1 MRSEAVHK
9 ERRGEGP
16 AAAGAARQ
24 ALRPE
29 LLRQLL
35 ATEEER
41 LAERHRQGEDGWDL
55 VTERSRVADRV
66 IGQAAEAAW
75 RGELEAV
82 GADGLDLGGADRV
95 ALVALGGYGRGELS
109 PGSDIDLLILYRGA
123 SDFAAASRLNEILLY
138 QLWDGGFRVGHSLRS
153 LDDCVKA
160 AREDVV
166 TRHALLD
173 ARPIWGA
180 AGLVRTL
187 AQRLDEEVLA
197 RDPAGCLEDLKKDRE
212 AQYRAAGPVVC
223 LQEPNV
229 KESAGGLRD
238 LHTLCWAIRIVLGS
252 AGEEGIALGSALIRH
267 RLLAGGV
274 RHQDVEEMMRAYTF
288 TLRIRHEMHQQTG
301 RPSDLLTLGVQQ
313 QIAESLGYRDTE
325 QQQATELLM
334 RDYYLGARRLHFL
347 TTSYAERLR
356 HRHLKRRWYQ
366 RARVAPAMGG
376 FLIRDGLLEWNS
388 AMEEGR
394 LDLSR
399 MMLAFGYAQ
408 ATGSEIGVTLQES
421 MEAARRQLGEAERTS
436 PEVRE
441 SFLRMVATTG
451 RVAGTLRRMHGLDL
465 LGAIL
470 PEFGRLTCLVQHDLF
485 HRYTVD
491 EHTLR
496 ALEVFDELHAS
507 RGKALE
513 RYRTLYQQ
521 VADPLALH
529 LGMLFHDIGKGLGG
543 GHTEKGVEIT
553 RRICDEW
560 AIHEE
565 RTEAILFLVREHL
578 VMSQISQR
586 RDLTDEKVIRDFAA
600 RVGTVERL
608 SLLTLLTYADV
619 NAVGPG
625 VWNEWK
631 DSLLWELY
639 QRTHAVLAPLEENEQ
654 AHQSL
659 IELLVKSLASEL
671 SEEEVRGHLALLP
684 REYARFTPA
693 GTIAEHLRLA
703 NRQLSQPVRTS
714 WKLDL
719 TTRSTDLHLSTHD
732 RRGLLASVTG
742 ALAAHGVSI
751 LSLQLNTRADGL
763 VVDSFKVV
771 DAAGE
776 PIVDPSRWQQLDAT
790 IQRSL
795 RGEFDVA
802 TAVARRLRAQ
812 GSTRLRK
819 RHLRQASPPQFGWDQ
834 QTSEKSTILEVR
846 AGDRLGLAYR
856 IASTLTGL
864 GLDIVFAKVAT
875 EMHLALDIF
884 YVVDAAGGKL
894 PDASLPS
901 IEGVLHEALRDLS

>member
-1 MRSEAVHK
+1 MAT
-9 ERRGEGP
+9 GT
-16 AAAGAARQ
+16 AQQ
-24 ALRPE
+24 AQRPDP
-29 LLRQLL
+29 LRQLL
-35 ATEEER
+35 ASEAER
-41 LAERHRQGEDGWDL
+41 LAELHRQGEDGWDL
-55 VTERSRVADRV
+55 VTERTRLADRV
-66 IGQAAEAAW
+66 IGQVAEAAW
-75 RGELEAV
+75 RGE
-82 GADGLDLGGADRV
+82 GSDLGEVDRI

-123 SDFAAASRLNEILLY
+123 GDFAEASRLNEILLY

-153 LDDCVKA
+153 LDDCVKM

-173 ARPIWGA
+173 ARPVWGA
-180 AGLVRTL
+180 TSLVRTL

-197 RDPAGCLEDLKKDRE
+197 RDPGGCLEDLRKDRE
-212 AQYRAAGPVVC
+212 AQYRTAGPVVC
-223 LQEPNV
+223 LQEPNI

-238 LHTLCWAIRIVLGS
+238 LHTLCWAIRIVIGS
-252 AGEEGIALGSALIRH
+252 EGEEGAGLGSALVRH

-274 RHQDVEEMMRAYTF
+274 RSQDVEEMVRAYTF

-301 RPSDLLTLGVQQ
+301 RPSDLLTLGLQQ
-313 QIAESLGYRDTE
+313 QVAESLGYRDTE

-347 TTSYAERLR
+347 TTSYTERLR
-356 HRHLKRRWYQ
+356 HRAVKRRWYQ
-366 RARVAPAMGG
+366 RARIAPAIGG
-376 FLIRDGLLEWNS
+376 FVMRDGLLECS
-388 AMEEGR
+388 DAAAEE

-408 ATGSEIGVTLQES
+408 ATGSEIGVSLRES
-421 MEAARRQLGEAERTS
+421 IEAARQRVGEADRTA

-451 RVAGTLRRMHGLDL
+451 RVAGALRRMHDLDL
-465 LGAIL
+465 LGVIL

-553 RRICDEW
+553 RRVCEEW
-560 AIHEE
+560 GIHAP
-565 RTEAILFLVREHL
+565 RSEAILFLVREHL

-600 RVGTVERL
+600 RVGTVEQL

-654 AHQSL
+654 AQQSL
-659 IELLVKSLASEL
+659 IDLLVKSLSSEL
-671 SEEEVRGHLALLP
+671 SEEEVRTHLALLP
-684 REYARFTPA
+684 REYARFTPPA
-693 GTIAEHLRLA
+693 TIVEHLRLA

-719 TTRSTDLHLSTHD
+719 TTRSTDLHLSTLD
-732 RRGLLASVTG
+732 RRGLLASVAG

-776 PIVDPSRWQQLDAT
+776 PIVDPSRWQQLDST

-812 GSTRLRK
+812 GSSRLRK
-819 RHLRQASPPQFGWDQ
+819 RHLRQSAPLQFGWDQ

-894 PDASLPS
+894 SDASLPA
-901 IEGVLHEALRDLS
+901 IEGVLLEALRDFS